1 MLLVYLLIIIF
12 LILIGYS
19 LFFSSQIEGM
29 ENESQGTET
38 QSTNKTQATEEYQ
51 AYNTDSPN
59 NCLILAQQNAGNIEV
74 LKGRVDGLDEV
85 KKTVDTMKTN
95 LELMQTQMDGLVQQ
109 QADYAAE
116 IAGGTEPLE
125 ITGTMTEDIENS

>member
-19 LFFSSQIEGM
+19 LFLNQIEGM
-29 ENESQGTET
+29 ENESQSTET
-38 QSTNKTQATEEYQ
+38 TNKATEEYQ

-95 LELMQTQMDGLVQQ
+95 INMIQTQMDGLVQQ

>member
-1 MLLVYLLIIIF
+1 M
-12 LILIGYS
+12 
-19 LFFSSQIEGM
+19 FFSSQIEGM
-29 ENESQGTET
+29 ENESQGTGT
-38 QSTNKTQATEEYQ
+38 QSTETKAQGTEEYQ

-74 LKGRVDGLDEV
+74 LKGRVDDLGEV

-95 LELMQTQMDGLVQQ
+95 LELMQTQVDGLVQQ

-116 IAGGTEPLE
+116 LAGGTTELE

>member
-1 MLLVYLLIIIF
+1 
-12 LILIGYS
+12 
-19 LFFSSQIEGM
+19 M
-29 ENESQGTET
+29 ENETQGTGTQGTE
-38 QSTNKTQATEEYQ
+38 STNKATDEYQ

-85 KKTVDTMKTN
+85 KKKVDTMKTN
-95 LELMQTQMDGLVQQ
+95 LELMQTQVDGLVQQ

-116 IAGGTEPLE
+116 IAGGTEPME
-125 ITGTMTEDIENS
+125 ITGTMTEDVEDS

>member
-19 LFFSSQIEGM
+19 LFFKTQIEGM
-29 ENESQGTET
+29 ENET
-38 QSTNKTQATEEYQ
+38 QSESTNKATATEEYQ

-85 KKTVDTMKTN
+85 KKTVDAMKTN
-95 LELMQTQMDGLVQQ
+95 INMIQTQMDGLVQQ

-116 IAGGTEPLE
+116 LAGGTEPLE

>member
-1 MLLVYLLIIIF
+1 M
-12 LILIGYS
+12 
-19 LFFSSQIEGM
+19 FFSSQIEGM

-38 QSTNKTQATEEYQ
+38 KAQGTEEYQ

-95 LELMQTQMDGLVQQ
+95 INMIQTQMDGLVQQ

-125 ITGTMTEDIENS
+125 ITGTMTEDVEDS